1 MSTHPLLAQLNEKQ
15 QQAVAADERNML
27 VLAGAGSGKTRVLVH
42 RIAWLLQ
49 ERRVSPYSILAVT
62 FTNKAA
68 AEMRGR
74 VEALLGSSVRNM
86 WIGTF
91 HGLAHRLLR
100 AHYMDV
106 GLPQNFQILDSD
118 DQQRLLKRIIRS
130 MNLDEKRWPPKQA
143 QWFINAKKDEG
154 LRAHHL
160 DGYDITERTFK
171 EIYDAYQVA
180 CDRAGL
186 VDFAELLLRAQELL
200 RNNKTVRHHYQ
211 RRFKHILVDE
221 FQDTNAIQYAWI
233 QLFSGAVGSSE
244 TQVHGD
250 DTPNYVTIVGDDDQ
264 SIYGWRG
271 AKVEN
276 IQQFL
281 RDYDNVMTVRLEQN
295 YRSTKTILEAANT
308 VIANNSDR
316 LGKDLWTDGTAG
328 EPIDLYAAFNEMDE
342 ARYICAWI
350 QEWQQQGHA
359 LIDAA
364 ILYRS
369 NAQSRVLEEALLHA
383 RIPYRIYGGLRF
395 FDRQEVKDA
404 LAYLRLIANRQDDAA
419 LERVINTPT
428 RGIGSRTVDIIRQA
442 AREQG
447 TTLWDSARRLVND
460 GLLNGR
466 ARNAVGDFLKLID
479 RLEDETIDFSL
490 GRQTDTAIKRS
501 GLLAMYEAEKG
512 EKAETRVENLKELV
526 NACDHFRELESDEDL
541 TPLNAFLAH
550 AALESGDE
558 QADEHQDAV
567 QLMTLHSAKGLE
579 FPLVFM
585 AGVEEGM
592 FPSQQSMDE
601 AGRLEEERRLC
612 YVGMTRAMQKLVI
625 SYAEQRRI
633 YGQELFHKVSRFIGE
648 MPPDC
653 LHHVRMQTAV
663 ERHSGGSYGRFHSGA
678 SHEAFEQTGFQLG
691 QRVRHKKFGEGT
703 VINYEGTGPQSRV
716 QINFDELGSKWLVVA
731 YARLD
736 AC

>member
-1 MSTHPLLAQLNEKQ
+1 MATHPLLAQLNEKQ
-15 QQAVAADERNML
+15 QQAVAASERNML

-49 ERRVSPYSILAVT
+49 QQQVSPYSILAVT

-74 VEALLGSSVRNM
+74 VEELLGSSVRSM

-118 DQQRLLKRIIRS
+118 DQQRLIKRIIRS
-130 MNLDEKRWPPKQA
+130 LNLDEKRWPPKQA

-160 DGYDITERTFK
+160 DGYDITERTLK
-171 EIYDAYQVA
+171 EIYQAYQDS

-186 VDFAELLLRAQELL
+186 VDFAELLLRAQELM
-200 RNNKTVRHHYQ
+200 RTNKTVREHYQ
-211 RRFKHILVDE
+211 RRFRHILVDE

-233 QLFSGAVGSSE
+233 QLFSGVGDPSVE
-244 TQVHGD
+244 
-250 DTPNYVTIVGDDDQ
+250 PNYVTIVGDDDQ

-281 RDYDNVMTVRLEQN
+281 DDYDKVLTIRLEQN
-295 YRSTKTILEAANT
+295 YRSTGTILEAANT

-316 LGKDLWTDGTAG
+316 LGKDLWTDGNAG
-328 EPIDLYAAFNEMDE
+328 EPIHLYAAFNEMDE
-342 ARYICAWI
+342 ARYITGRI
-350 QEWQQQGHA
+350 EEWHQQGNA
-359 LIDAA
+359 MSDAA

-404 LAYLRLIANRQDDAA
+404 LGYLRLMANRQDDAA

-428 RGIGSRTVDIIRQA
+428 RGIGNRTIDIIRQA
-442 AREQG
+442 ARERS
-447 TTLWDSARRLVND
+447 TTMWESARYLVAEKT
-460 GLLNGR
+460 LSGR
-466 ARNAVGDFLKLID
+466 ARNAVNDFLNLID
-479 RLEDETIDFSL
+479 ELEDITADFSL
-490 GRQTDTAIKRS
+490 GRQTDTAIKKS
-501 GLLAMYEAEKG
+501 GLLAMYESEKG

-585 AGVEEGM
+585 TGVEEGM

-625 SYAEQRRI
+625 TYAEQRRI

-648 MPPDC
+648 IPPDC
-653 LHHVRMQTAV
+653 LHHVRMQTQV
-663 ERHSGGSYGRFHSGA
+663 ERRTDQDFGRFHTGA
-678 SHEAFEQTGFQLG
+678 SHEAFEQTGYQLG
-691 QRVRHKKFGEGT
+691 QRVRHSKFGEGT
-703 VINYEGTGPQSRV
+703 VLNYEGTGPQSRI
-716 QINFDELGSKWLVVA
+716 QINFDDLGSKWLVVA
-731 YARLD
+731 YARLES
-736 AC
+736 C